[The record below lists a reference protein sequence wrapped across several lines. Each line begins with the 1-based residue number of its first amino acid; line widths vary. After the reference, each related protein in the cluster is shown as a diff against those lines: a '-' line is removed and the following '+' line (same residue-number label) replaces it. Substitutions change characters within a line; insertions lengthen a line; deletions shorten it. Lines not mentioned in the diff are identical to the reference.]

1 MKAVVVE
8 HKAKK
13 VSIEK
18 AVKVLAKIKAH
29 AHARAEL
36 EKKMKKET

>member
-18 AVKVLAKIKAH
+18 AVKFLTEVKAQ
-29 AHARAEL
+29 AQL
-36 EKKMKKET
+36 EKKSKKEA